1 MYGLWLEFLDHVN
14 YIGAACLFVVGLYTV
29 ITHSNLIKKIIG
41 INIME
46 TSVFLLFVSI
56 GFVQGAAPPV
66 LSLGETNGFF
76 VNPLPSA
83 LILTGIVVGVA
94 ITVYGLSMVIQI
106 HKEYGTIELDEIM
119 GAEDALKTQQN
130 NKQDDASHV

>member
-1 MYGLWLEFLDHVN
+1 MIYSFWIQILEHVN

-29 ITHSNLIKKIIG
+29 VTHNNFIKKIIG

-56 GFVQGAAPPV
+56 GFVHGASPPV
-66 LSLGETNGFF
+66 LTLGDTGGPF

-83 LILTGIVVGVA
+83 LILTGIVVGVS

-106 HKEYGTIELDEIM
+106 HQLYGTIELDEILDT
-119 GAEDALKTQQN
+119 EESK
-130 NKQDDASHV
+130 DDSPHA